1 VHIWAVLMRRYN
13 MMAVTSSEVSS
24 LLITGTCQCS
34 PLLEYR

>member
-1 VHIWAVLMRRYN
+1 